1 RSFGL
6 IRRTAR
12 SWAST
17 FPVSQSAT
25 ANSWLGWIFFA
36 SARRSPCLT
45 PNWLLPAPHLT
56 LCFRVA
62 SLPSALSC
70 LRVSLSVMIMG
81 LLNES
86 AVGRGLDAVQLGV
99 RAAAGHE
106 LVVRADLGD
115 LGPVEHDDEVG
126 HPHGRDAVR
135 HQEGDAPVVPRGA
148 ARRGGVA

>member
-1 RSFGL
+1 MDRTNRSTSLADSSFGL

-17 FPVSQSAT
+17 FPVFQSAR

-45 PNWLLPAPHLT
+45 PNWLSPAPHLA

-70 LRVSLSVMIMG
+70 LRVSLRVMVVIP
-81 LLNES
+81 LNEL
-86 AVGRGLDAVQLGV
+86 AVGRGLDAVQLGAGLEPRVLGLRRRV
-99 RAAAGHE
+99 RPWTRPA
-106 LVVRADLGD
+106 
-115 LGPVEHDDEVG
+115 
-126 HPHGRDAVR
+126 
-135 HQEGDAPVVPRGA
+135 RGA
-148 ARRGGVA
+148 AA